1 MNQFEIIVL
10 FIMSFLP
17 PILYSIWIRNTEKY
31 HREKWSSIWISF
43 LWGATIAVIASLI
56 LELAFGFIIFSSFEN
71 SSIVAIIS
79 IIVIAPFVE
88 ELTKPLA
95 LGLKTVRKELDELED
110 GFVYG
115 AVAGL
120 GFSAT
125 ENLFYGIGFLSEGFL
140 YFLVLI
146 SIRSF
151 GACLLHASSTALTG
165 YGVSKAIIKKHSLLK
180 FFPYF
185 LLAIFVHS
193 LYNSLLTF
201 NLVGL
206 GLGFFAALALA
217 FFAIQFVRRQI
228 IFLDNQGEK
237 YEKNRNSNT

>member
-1 MNQFEIIVL
+1 MNQFEIFVL

-31 HREKWSSIWISF
+31 HREKWTPIWLSF
-43 LWGATIAVIASLI
+43 LWGATIAIIASLI
-56 LELAFGFIIFSSFEN
+56 LELTFGFIVVSFE
-71 SSIVAIIS
+71 SGDVVAIIS
-79 IIVIAPFVE
+79 VVIVAPFVE

-95 LGLKTVRKELDELED
+95 LGLKTIRKELDELED
-110 GFVYG
+110 GFIYG

-165 YGVSKAIIKKHSLLK
+165 YGVSTAIIKKHSL
-180 FFPYF
+180 FRIFPYF

-206 GLGFFAALALA
+206 GLGFFAALALSV
-217 FFAIQFVRRQI
+217 FAIQFVRRRI
-228 IFLDNQGEK
+228 MFLDDQG
-237 YEKNRNSNT
+237 R

>member
-31 HREKWSSIWISF
+31 HREKWAPIWLSF

-56 LELAFGFIIFSSFEN
+56 LELTFGFIIFSFKN
-71 SSIVAIIS
+71 SSMVAIIS
-79 IIVIAPFVE
+79 IIIIAPFVE
-88 ELTKPLA
+88 ELTKPMA
-95 LGLKTVRKELDELED
+95 LGLRAVREELDELED
-110 GFVYG
+110 GFIYG

-125 ENLFYGIGFLSEGFL
+125 ENLFYGVGFLSEGFL
-140 YFLVLI
+140 YFLALI

-151 GACLLHASSTALTG
+151 GACLLHASATALTG
-165 YGVSKAIIKKHSLLK
+165 YGVSKAIIKKHSLLRIL
-180 FFPYF
+180 PYF
-185 LLAIFVHS
+185 LLAIFVHA
-193 LYNSLLTF
+193 LYNSLLTL

-228 IFLDNQGEK
+228 IFLDNQGDK
-237 YEKNRNSNT
+237 HEKNRYSNT